1 MHYYDAELLRLR
13 AATHGDPVA
22 RHADL
27 QSALDLA
34 RGQGAPV
41 FVLRAALDDYRL
53 RGEAARQSVIDA
65 VRQFPADSDWPEL
78 AQARA
83 ALG

>member
-1 MHYYDAELLRLR
+1 MLRLR
-13 AATHGDPVA
+13 AATQEDPEA

-27 QSALDLA
+27 HAALELA
-34 RGQGAPV
+34 RRQEASV

-53 RGEAARQSVIDA
+53 LGEASLPSVIDA
-65 VRQFPADSDWPEL
+65 VKLLPADSDWPEL
-78 AQARA
+78 AQAHA